1 MTTILSIIITL
12 GIIIF
17 VHELGHFLAAKLM
30 GVRVEQFSLGFP
42 PKMISKKV
50 GETEYMLSWIP
61 LGGYVKMAGMVDESL
76 DDKPLTGAPWEFMSK
91 KYPQKL
97 FVITAGVMMNFI
109 LAFLIYTIITLWV
122 GIGEIGP
129 AKVGSVEPGTPAD
142 SIGLIPGDLI
152 VNIDGDSIPN
162 WESLSGYIHDRPGE
176 EVFIS
181 WMRDGETFSSLV
193 IPQEYE
199 GISNGEKVK
208 IGLIGIGPELVRRPA
223 GFIEAIIN
231 GAESTYYACSATV
244 MGLYMLVTGEAGIK
258 DFTGPVGIAEF
269 TGRAMRSGA
278 LVFFSVIAFISAN
291 IGLLNILPIPV
302 LDGGHVI
309 FISIEAIIRKQ
320 ISTKVKL
327 IIQQVGMA
335 LLLVLI
341 LIISYNDIM
350 RLFVQK

>member
-1 MTTILSIIITL
+1 
-12 GIIIF
+12 
-17 VHELGHFLAAKLM
+17 
-30 GVRVEQFSLGFP
+30 
-42 PKMISKKV
+42 
-50 GETEYMLSWIP
+50 
-61 LGGYVKMAGMVDESL
+61 
-76 DDKPLTGAPWEFMSK
+76 
-91 KYPQKL
+91 
-97 FVITAGVMMNFI
+97 MNFL
-109 LAFLIYTIITLWV
+109 LAFAIYTVITLWV

-129 AKVGSVEPGTPAD
+129 AKIGSVEPGTPAD
-142 SIGLIPGDLI
+142 SIGLMPGDLI
-152 VNIDGDSIPN
+152 VNVDGDTIPG
-162 WESLSGYIHDRPGE
+162 WEVLSGYIHNRPGE

-181 WMRDGETFSSLV
+181 WQREGEIFSSYV
-193 IPQEYE
+193 IPQEFE
-199 GISNGEKVK
+199 GISSGEKVK
-208 IGLIGIGPELVRRPA
+208 VGLIGIGPHLERRPA
-223 GFIEAIIN
+223 GFLEAIAN
-231 GAESTYYACSATV
+231 GAESTYHACSATV

-309 FISIEAIIRKQ
+309 FITIEAIIRKP

-335 LLLVLI
+335 LLLALI